1 VARELKTIIDQ
12 VKNGAGLPLLLLFGD
27 DLRVQEA
34 CTALLDG
41 LLPESERAFN
51 LERFDGRATSW
62 NQVEAALNTAPFFP
76 GKKVVWV
83 ENVTYFISRDQKG
96 ELGQKVL
103 QMWSEGRKDEAG
115 RLLLDLLA
123 IEGWTQERWEQLH
136 GAASAGPLM
145 EVLELDETEAR
156 EEAQALVAYC
166 RSKGMDLSQRRGPEE
181 QRLAE
186 LLDRGLPPWGFLL
199 MTAGQVDRRTRLY
212 KRLEESGAVLQ
223 LAVERDRSGRISRE
237 QLAEFVNQRLRQA
250 GKTIESQAR
259 EMILL
264 RAADDLRGVQQELE
278 KLLLYVGDASSIR
291 AGDVEVIF
299 TDRGEGWVFD
309 LTRSIGERDAVA
321 ALAHLAR
328 LMGQGEHPLKLLGT
342 IATEVRRLLAA
353 RRLIDGELR
362 GRWTRRLSF
371 QQFQQNVLKQGT
383 PLLTRNPY
391 ADFLC
396 FERADRFSLAELRSH
411 LVSIHDT
418 DARLKSGSQD
428 DRLAMEKLILGMCTG
443 ARKKKASLETRDRV

>member
-12 VKNGAGLPLLLLFGD
+12 VKSGAGLPLLLLFGE

-34 CTALLDG
+34 CTALLDS

-83 ENVTYFISRDQKG
+83 ENVTYFISRDQKE

-103 QMWSEGRKDEAG
+103 QIWSEGRKDEAS

-123 IEGWTQERWEQLH
+123 VEGWTQEQWEQLH
-136 GAASAGPLM
+136 AAGSAGSLM
-145 EVLELDETEAR
+145 ELLELDETEAR

-186 LLDRGLPPWGFLL
+186 LLDQGLPPWGFLL
-199 MTAGQVDRRTRLY
+199 MTAAQVDRRTRLY
-212 KRLEESGAVLQ
+212 KRLEESGTVLQ

-259 EMILL
+259 DMILL

-291 AGDVEVIF
+291 AADVEVIF

-309 LTRSIGERDAVA
+309 LTRSIAERDAVA

-396 FERADRFSLAELRSH
+396 FERADRFSLAELRAH
-411 LVSIHDT
+411 LVSIHDA

-428 DRLAMEKLILGMCTG
+428 GRLAMEKLILGMCTG
-443 ARKKKASLETRDRV
+443 VRKEKASVETRNRV

>member
-1 VARELKTIIDQ
+1 LKTIIDQ
-12 VKNGAGLPLLLLFGD
+12 VRNSKGPALLLLFGD

-34 CTALLDG
+34 CGALLDS
-41 LLPESERAFN
+41 LIPESERAFN
-51 LERFDGRATSW
+51 LERFDGRSTSW

-83 ENVTYFISRDQKG
+83 ENVTYFISRDQKE
-96 ELGQKVL
+96 ELGQKLL
-103 QMWSEGRKDEAG
+103 QMWSEGRKDEAS

-123 IEGWTQERWEQLH
+123 VEGWTQEQWEQLDST
-136 GAASAGPLM
+136 ASPKPLM
-145 EVLELDETEAR
+145 ELLDLDETEAR
-156 EEAQALVAYC
+156 DDAQALVAYC

-186 LLDRGLPPWGFLL
+186 LLDQGLPPWGFLL
-199 MTAGQVDRRTRLY
+199 MTAVQVDRRTRLY
-212 KRLEESGAVLQ
+212 KRLEESGAVLH

-237 QLAEFVNQRLRQA
+237 QLAEFINQRLRQA
-250 GKTIESQAR
+250 GKTIEPQAR

-291 AGDVEVIF
+291 AGHVDVIF
-299 TDRGEGWVFD
+299 TDRGEGWIFD
-309 LTRSIGERDAVA
+309 LTRSIAERDAVA

-328 LMGQGEHPLKLLGT
+328 LLSQGEHPLKLLGT

-353 RRLIDGELR
+353 RQLIDGELH
-362 GRWTRRLSF
+362 GRWTRRLSY
-371 QQFQQNVLKQGT
+371 QQFQQNVLKQGA

-411 LVSIHDT
+411 LAGIHDA

-428 DRLAMEKLILGMCTG
+428 GRLAMEKLILGMCRG
-443 ARKKKASLETRDRV
+443 ARKEKASGAARDEV